1 MSKKHTVY
9 IEEDPV
15 TGDLILPLPEGMCD
29 ELGWEIGDTLKF
41 KTNEQPIEKIHV
53 GTQCEIEKFS
63 HVDAPVL
70 PKAFEIPERQL
81 RLLQRIL
88 AAGGGGGGSAA
99 SK

>member
-1 MSKKHTVY
+1 MNCPQCRKSPG
-9 IEEDPV
+9 EFSPV
-15 TGDLILPLPEGMCD
+15 GPLSANHPT
-29 ELGWEIGDTLKF
+29 IP
-41 KTNEQPIEKIHV
+41 QPIEKIHV

-88 AAGGGGGGSAA
+88 AAGGGGGESAS